1 MLEFYFLSNDGQVDL
16 VKSFSRE
23 TAYQILFE
31 MSDFE
36 DFGDFT
42 ESINYVEWIDK
53 DGVRNYYSR
62 LDVAKT
68 GIIEQD
74 NKPLFLKNYLKLQ
87 EVHPEEYD
95 ESEI

>member
-23 TAYQILFE
+23 KAYQILFE
-31 MSDFE
+31 LSEFE

-53 DGVRNYYSR
+53 DGVRNYYRR
-62 LDVAKT
+62 LDVEKT

-74 NKPLFLKNYLKLQ
+74 DKPLILKSYLKLQ
-87 EVHPEEYD
+87 EVQPEEEY